1 MSRNMLNG
9 AQVIV
14 DYLIQEKVPQVF
26 GLCGHGNIQFI
37 DALYERSSDIK
48 TISVHHESVAGFMA
62 DVYYRVSGRPTATFT
77 SCGPGSANL
86 PISLANA
93 FLDSVPFLAVTGNVP
108 TSQFNRGAFQEMYR
122 HYQADFPSTV
132 RTMCKKVFQ
141 PTRGEMVP
149 LAVRQ
154 AWKTMTTGRPGPVV
168 LDVPFDVFM
177 ESAAEEAPNAQAWN
191 ANISSRCGADPEG
204 VVKAVDMLLG
214 AERPMIIVGQGVRY
228 GGAADELL
236 KLAERLQIPVAASAS
251 GLGAIDCNHPLAL
264 GLVARAGHY
273 QANHA
278 TRQADVLLAMG
289 MRFDDRTS
297 SSWIPGYSFT
307 IPPTR
312 LIHVDIDPE
321 EIGRNYPV
329 ALGLMADVRTFLRQ
343 VHAELDRRADL
354 TKKADARKKWLAQ
367 IDTYR
372 KEWDKFVA
380 PGFSDDTTPI
390 NPQRAALEIDKA
402 LPEDAILVSD
412 IGVHH
417 NWLLGFCKPKRPD
430 SLIGSMGFGP
440 MGFGVAGVMGA
451 KFAAP
456 DRPCVSVCGDGAFFM
471 HANVL
476 GTAVEYN
483 LPVVWVVW
491 NNYAYASIRGLQ
503 RGYLGGRELATDFH
517 DPNTGQRYNP
527 DFAAM
532 ARSCGVEGV
541 RVDRAGD
548 LGEAIRKGIAANK
561 PYLID
566 VDIAADINPV
576 GAGVWELPGLGQSKA
591 GIGTRF
597 SPPDLLREEIAC
609 CLQARKSSSSVVPPA
624 SVLRPPN
631 WRSAKAPTSSSRRAT
646 SSGSTRSAEKLNAIA
661 IPADVTSDD
670 SVAELFRRCGPVDHV
685 VVTAAQLRTGPFKTV
700 AMEDVRAT
708 MEGKFWGAWRV
719 AQQADIRPG
728 GSLTLVSGFL
738 SVRPRPNSAIVSAA
752 NGALESLARA
762 LALELAPVRV
772 NAVSPGI
779 IDTPIRAAMP
789 EEARRDMLAKTAAA
803 LPVGRVGAA
812 RISHARSSAS

>member
-1 MSRNMLNG
+1 MATPNRLNG

-14 DYLIQEKVPQVF
+14 DYIIREGAPYAF
-26 GLCGHGNIQFI
+26 GLCGHGNIQLI
-37 DALYERSSDIK
+37 DALYERSHDIK
-48 TISVHHESVAGFMA
+48 TISVHHESVSGFMA
-62 DVYYRVSGRPTATFT
+62 DVYYRISGQPVATFT

-86 PISLANA
+86 PISLGNA
-93 FLDSVPFLAVTGNVP
+93 FLDSVPFLAITGNVP
-108 TSQFNRGAFQEMYR
+108 TSQFNRGAFQELYR

-132 RTMCKKVFQ
+132 RAYCKKVFQ
-141 PTRGEMVP
+141 PTRGDMVP

-177 ESAAEEAPNAQAWN
+177 EAAADETPKPEDWT

-204 VVKAVDMLLG
+204 VVKAVDMLLA
-214 AERPMIIVGQGVRY
+214 AERPVIIVGQGVRY
-228 GGAADELL
+228 GGACEELL
-236 KLAERLQIPVAASAS
+236 RLAEMLQIPVAASAS
-251 GLGAIDCNHPLAL
+251 GMGAIDASHPLAL
-264 GLVARAGHY
+264 GLVARGGHY

-278 TRQADVLLAMG
+278 TRQADVLMALG
-289 MRFDDRTS
+289 VRFDDRTS

-307 IPPTR
+307 IPPTQ

-343 VHAELDRRADL
+343 VLAELERRKSTDA
-354 TKKADARKKWLAQ
+354 KRDARKQWLAA
-367 IDTYR
+367 IDGYR
-372 KEWDKFVA
+372 KEWDKLVA

-390 NPQRAALEIDKA
+390 NPQRAAHEIDKA

-417 NWLLGFCKPKRPD
+417 NWLLGYCKPRRPD

-440 MGFGVAGVMGA
+440 MGFGVAGVLGA
-451 KFAAP
+451 KLAAP

-517 DPNTGQRYNP
+517 DPVTGERYNP

-532 ARSCGVEGV
+532 ARSAGVAGE
-541 RVDRAGD
+541 RVDRAADIGD
-548 LGEAIRKGIAANK
+548 AIRKAIAANK

-566 VDIAADINPV
+566 VDIAADINPA
-576 GAGVWELPGLGQSKA
+576 GAGVWELPGLGRSKPS
-591 GIGTRF
+591 IGTRF
-597 SPPDLLREEIAC
+597 E
-609 CLQARKSSSSVVPPA
+609 
-624 SVLRPPN
+624 
-631 WRSAKAPTSSSRRAT
+631 PT
-646 SSGSTRSAEKLNAIA
+646 
-661 IPADVTSDD
+661 
-670 SVAELFRRCGPVDHV
+670 
-685 VVTAAQLRTGPFKTV
+685 
-700 AMEDVRAT
+700 
-708 MEGKFWGAWRV
+708 
-719 AQQADIRPG
+719 
-728 GSLTLVSGFL
+728 
-738 SVRPRPNSAIVSAA
+738 
-752 NGALESLARA
+752 
-762 LALELAPVRV
+762 
-772 NAVSPGI
+772 
-779 IDTPIRAAMP
+779 
-789 EEARRDMLAKTAAA
+789 
-803 LPVGRVGAA
+803 
-812 RISHARSSAS
+812 

>member
-1 MSRNMLNG
+1 MSRNALNG

-37 DALYERSSDIK
+37 DALYERSADIK

-86 PISLANA
+86 PISLGNA
-93 FLDSVPFLAVTGNVP
+93 FLDSVPFMAVTGNVP
-108 TSQFNRGAFQEMYR
+108 TTQFNRGAFQELYR

-132 RTMCKKVFQ
+132 RAYCKKVFQ

-154 AWKTMTTGRPGPVV
+154 AWKTMISGRPGPVV
-168 LDVPFDVFM
+168 LDVPFDVFT
-177 ESAAEEAPNAQAWN
+177 ESAAEEAPNAMAWN
-191 ANISSRCGADPEG
+191 GNISSRCGADPDG

-214 AERPMIIVGQGVRY
+214 ADRPVMLVGQGVRY
-228 GGAADELL
+228 GAAAEEL
-236 KLAERLQIPVAASAS
+236 KRLAERLQIPVAASAS
-251 GLGAIDCNHPLAL
+251 GLGALDVNHPLAL

-278 TRQADVLLAMG
+278 TRQADVLLALG
-289 MRFDDRTS
+289 VRFDDRTS

-343 VHAELDRRADL
+343 IHAELDRRADL
-354 TKKADARKKWLAQ
+354 TRRADARQKWLAQ
-367 IDTYR
+367 IDVYR
-372 KEWDKFVA
+372 KEWDRFVA
-380 PGFSDDTTPI
+380 PGFSDDTMPI
-390 NPQRAALEIDKA
+390 NPQRAAHEIDKA

-503 RGYLGGRELATDFH
+503 RGYLEGRELATDFH
-517 DPNTGQRYNP
+517 DPLTGARYNP

-541 RVDRAGD
+541 RVDRAAN
-548 LGEAIRKGIAANK
+548 LGEAIRRGIAANK

-566 VDIAADINPV
+566 VDIAADVNPS
-576 GAGVWELPGLGQSKA
+576 GAGIWELPGLGRSKP
-591 GIGTRF
+591 GIGTQYEP
-597 SPPDLLREEIAC
+597 S
-609 CLQARKSSSSVVPPA
+609 
-624 SVLRPPN
+624 
-631 WRSAKAPTSSSRRAT
+631 
-646 SSGSTRSAEKLNAIA
+646 
-661 IPADVTSDD
+661 
-670 SVAELFRRCGPVDHV
+670 
-685 VVTAAQLRTGPFKTV
+685 
-700 AMEDVRAT
+700 
-708 MEGKFWGAWRV
+708 
-719 AQQADIRPG
+719 
-728 GSLTLVSGFL
+728 
-738 SVRPRPNSAIVSAA
+738 
-752 NGALESLARA
+752 
-762 LALELAPVRV
+762 
-772 NAVSPGI
+772 
-779 IDTPIRAAMP
+779 
-789 EEARRDMLAKTAAA
+789 
-803 LPVGRVGAA
+803 
-812 RISHARSSAS
+812 